1 MHVGHL
7 PEDTQLIYAN
17 WVRMTGTP
25 FELSI
30 DFGYNEVQGPPK
42 KFPVRVAMSWEH
54 AKALA
59 ELLQSNIVDYE
70 QSVGPIREVFE
81 TGQDASD

>member
-1 MHVGHL
+1 VAHL

-17 WVRMTGTP
+17 WVRMMGTP

-30 DFGYNEVQGPPK
+30 DFGYNEVQGPPE